1 MPLATSLR
9 QKDPMNNDL
18 PTIET
23 ARLILRP
30 PIQSDFVSWSALM
43 ADE

>member
-1 MPLATSLR
+1 
-9 QKDPMNNDL
+9 MNNDL

-43 ADE
+43 ADEQPGVQQPNK